1 MSRNNHARTKEKR
14 KKLKLKAFFKKVYNN
29 RLEKLH
35 AQNKKVRGITII
47 GSTEFMSEL
56 RRPVYSIFS
65 YGHFKNMPTTQ
76 RKRRKMQ
83 RQTGRVIKKKAFRRQ
98 VA

>member
-29 RLEKLH
+29 KLAKLR
-35 AQNKKVRGITII
+35 AQNSKKRGITIV
-47 GSTEFMSEL
+47 GNTEDMAEL

-65 YGHFKNMPTTQ
+65 YGHFKNMPTGQ

-83 RQTGRVIKKKAFRRQ
+83 RQTGRVVNKKAFRKQ
-98 VA
+98 I